1 MEERCWSCPASNA
14 AIRSYVLRCSCT
26 CKEREPK
33 GLGQVLRSFIQPK
46 AWCHTALATHAP
58 KTASAATLRGFFMP
72 RDTWKGKNPW
82 LELLSTDPKP
92 LKNHG
97 LFRVCGMPSN
107 TYSFEVLTTSNPQDS
122 FMPMLPLSQSLVQNH
137 TFPLSEPPWSWT
149 STAVWQVKSPWATW
163 SHPPQRRRSV
173 SARAKDPKNPPWLRD
188 AMKEGPASSWFE
200 PVLLGS
206 LPNSCFLQKTVISGV
221 C

>member
-97 LFRVCGMPSN
+97 LFRVCGIPSN

-122 FMPMLPLSQSLVQNH
+122 FMPAPLVAISCAKPHFSAQRTSLELDINRRLAGEKSLGDVESPTTEEKIRFRKGERSQESPMAGCDEGRSSFQLV
-137 TFPLSEPPWSWT
+137 
-149 STAVWQVKSPWATW
+149 
-163 SHPPQRRRSV
+163 
-173 SARAKDPKNPPWLRD
+173 
-188 AMKEGPASSWFE
+188 
-200 PVLLGS
+200 
-206 LPNSCFLQKTVISGV
+206 
-221 C
+221 